1 MASRRPPT
9 LRPLAVITVAALAVL
24 LASGCANIPTGG
36 RPTQVKGAS
45 EQGQPSVQPVPPVPQ
60 NSMNELEFVQGFIAA
75 SASFAHHHAAARAF
89 LDPKLQRTWRPGWA
103 AAIVSGLTP
112 KVSKQ
117 ANGPV
122 NLNGASALLATV
134 TVTAHQVATISDVGR
149 YINAPA
155 SPTLKFQLARVG
167 GQWRITGLPSPS
179 SLLLLTQAVFQQVYQ
194 PRNLYVW
201 ASDGRSLVPEPAFAP
216 QEGTSASAATVA
228 QNLVEALLAN
238 QAKSS
243 WLGPATKSAFPRG
256 TKLLDVDVDGQNA
269 TVNLGGAAAKVGS
282 RQLGQMAQ
290 QLAVT
295 LTSNSYS
302 QPAVAGSVTI
312 EVNGRVRSIG
322 GRTPLGPQRFEH
334 LVPGFGH
341 GLPLYYIGSSG
352 LVSELSPTLAPH
364 AIQKPLAD
372 GQHPFGLIAVSG
384 GSGPQFAGTL
394 TTSRGCDIY
403 YGPLARL
410 PSLHHSAIPIAH
422 SGPCTSVGWDSHG
435 NLWAV
440 AGQEVWVL
448 PPNGRQPIDVLL
460 PALPGGAP
468 PKYKVEALSV
478 APDGVRVALLIR
490 NHDGSREV
498 ALTAIVGTGASTTFS
513 SAVAIGAGLAD
524 PVALSWYDADHVMV
538 LAKSQLYEVPVN
550 GGAPVP
556 AGPAPGARTV
566 TAAGPGQVATGGSG
580 EILTSTGPN
589 QSQQPATK
597 GSSPTYP
604 G

>member
-1 MASRRPPT
+1 MARH
-9 LRPLAVITVAALAVL
+9 RPLAALTVAVAAAL
-24 LASGCANIPTGG
+24 LAGGCANIPTGG
-36 RPTQVKGAS
+36 RPTQVKGAGD
-45 EQGQPSVQPVPPVPQ
+45 QGQPSVQPVPPVPQ

-155 SPTLKFQLARVG
+155 SPTLKFQLARVA

-201 ASDGRSLVPEPAFAP
+201 DSGGRSLVPEPAFAP

-228 QNLVEALLAN
+228 ENLVQALLAN

-243 WLGPATKSAFPRG
+243 WLGPATRSAFPRG
-256 TKLLDVDVDGQNA
+256 TKLLGRADVDGQTA
-269 TVNLGGAAAKVGS
+269 IVNLGGAAAKVGVK
-282 RQLGQMAQ
+282 RLTMMAQ
-290 QLAVT
+290 QLIVT

-302 QPAVAGSVTI
+302 QPAVAGGVTI
-312 EVNGRVRSIG
+312 EVNGRVRAID
-322 GRTPLGPQRFEH
+322 GRTTTGPQRFEH
-334 LVPGFGH
+334 LVPGFAH
-341 GLPLYYIGSSG
+341 GLPLYYIGNTG
-352 LVSELSPTLAPH
+352 RVSELSPQSPPH
-364 AIQKPLAD
+364 AIQKPLAE
-372 GQHPFGLIAVSG
+372 GQRRFSLIAVSG
-384 GSGPQFAGTL
+384 GSAPQFAGTL
-394 TTSRGCDIY
+394 STSHGCDIY
-403 YGPLARL
+403 YGPLAKL
-410 PSLHHSAIPIAH
+410 ASLHHSAIPISH

-440 AGQEVWVL
+440 AGQEAWVL
-448 PPNGRQPIDVLL
+448 PPNGRQPIDVLP

-490 NHDGSREV
+490 NPDGSRQV

-513 SAVAIGAGLAD
+513 SAVTVGAGLTD
-524 PVALSWYDADHVMV
+524 PAALSWYDADHVIV
-538 LAKSQLYEVPVN
+538 LAQSQLYEVPVN
-550 GGAPVP
+550 GGEPVP
-556 AGPAPGARTV
+556 AGPAPGARSV
-566 TAAGPGQVATGGSG
+566 TAAGPGQVATGSNGV
-580 EILTSTGPN
+580 ILTSTGPN
-589 QSQQPATK
+589 QSQQPAAK

>member
-9 LRPLAVITVAALAVL
+9 LRPLAVITIAALAVL
-24 LASGCANIPTGG
+24 LASGCANIPTVG

-45 EQGQPSVQPVPPVPQ
+45 EQGQPSVQPVPPVPEA
-60 NSMNELEFVQGFIAA
+60 SMNELDVVQSFIEA
-75 SASFAHHHAAARAF
+75 SASFTNHHAAARAF

-112 KVSKQ
+112 HVSKQ

-134 TVTAHQVATISDVGR
+134 KVTAHQVATISDVGR

-167 GQWRITGLPSPS
+167 SQWRIIGLPSPS
-179 SLLLLTQAVFQQVYQ
+179 SLLLLTQAVFQEVYQ

-201 ASDGRSLVPEPAFAP
+201 APDGRSLVPEPAFAP
-216 QEGTSASAATVA
+216 QEGTSASASTVA
-228 QNLVEALLAN
+228 RNLVEALAN
-238 QAKSS
+238 PAQSS

-256 TKLLDVDVDGQNA
+256 TKVLGIDVDGQNVM
-269 TVNLGGAAAKVGS
+269 VNLGGAAAKVGHP
-282 RQLGQMAQ
+282 QLDQMAE

-312 EVNGRVRSIG
+312 EVNGRVRSVG
-322 GRTPLGPQRFEH
+322 GRTTLGPQRFEH
-334 LVPGFGH
+334 LVPGFDH

-352 LVSELSPTLAPH
+352 LVSELSPNLPPH
-364 AIQKPLAD
+364 AIQKPLAA
-372 GQHPFGLIAVSG
+372 GQHPFRLIAVSG
-384 GSGPQFAGTL
+384 GSAPQFGGTL

-403 YGPLARL
+403 YGPLTRL
-410 PSLHHSAIPIAH
+410 SSLRHSAIPIAH

-440 AGQEVWVL
+440 AGQAVWVL
-448 PPNGRQPIDVLL
+448 PPSGRQPTEVPLA
-460 PALPGGAP
+460 ALPGGGP
-468 PKYKVEALSV
+468 PNYKVEALSV

-490 NHDGSREV
+490 NHDGSRQV
-498 ALTAIVGTGASTTFS
+498 VLTAIVGNGASTTFS
-513 SAVAIGAGLAD
+513 SAVTIGAGLTD

-556 AGPAPGARTV
+556 AGPAPGARSV
-566 TAAGPGQVATGGSG
+566 TAAGPGQVATWGSG

-589 QSQQPATK
+589 QSQQPAAK